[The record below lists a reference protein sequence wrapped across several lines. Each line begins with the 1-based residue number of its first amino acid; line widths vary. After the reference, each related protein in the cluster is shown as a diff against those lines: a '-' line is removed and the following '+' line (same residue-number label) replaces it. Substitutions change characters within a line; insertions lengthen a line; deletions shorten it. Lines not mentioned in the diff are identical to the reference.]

1 MGVLLLWATGVEAST
16 SQSIRE
22 QSRINEIR
30 EELKALEKQDTVM
43 LEGSRTALYR
53 EYENPS
59 EALERL
65 KERVPETLKRLQEQS
80 TERLEDLSE
89 QNWEKYKL
97 LAIPYE
103 TSWNIDQERWEEV
116 IIILQFF
123 DIYENTFQNNQ
134 IKEKIASISS
144 FPSNK
149 GTYSKD
155 IGNIKMLL
163 PFASISMRTSIWLN
177 LEDAKTYAETYAREA
192 NVGTN
197 EGQYH
202 EFWEDCTNF
211 ASQILEAGG
220 INQEVYNDETLWW
233 WHKIVDTRRG
243 WKKHKHSISFIRADT
258 FARYMGIW
266 YTTTNHR
273 NFAANIEAW
282 DFIAYD
288 RWNDWDWQH
297 MAFVMDKDNSEWT
310 YEGKTYYDYR
320 VAQHSSHYDRWV
332 SNENNGWEK
341 LEDRW
346 YGYGR
351 IRR

>member
-89 QNWEKYKL
+89 QNWEKYEL

-134 IKEKIASISS
+134 IKGKIASISW

-149 GTYSKD
+149 ETYTKD
-155 IGNIKMLL
+155 IKNIKMLL
-163 PFASISMRTSIWLN
+163 PFASISTRTSIGLN
-177 LEDAKTYAETYAREA
+177 FNDAKNYAETYAKKP
-192 NVGTN
+192 NKS
-197 EGQYH
+197 QYDV
-202 EFWEDCTNF
+202 FWKDCTNF
-211 ASQILEAGG
+211 VSQILEAGG
-220 INQEVYNDETLWW
+220 IAQEVYDDEYSGR
-233 WHKIVDTRRG
+233 WHKSEDHWWGKSHT
-243 WKKHKHSISFIRADT
+243 HSISFIRADT
-258 FARYMGIW
+258 FAKYMGIW
-266 YTTTNHR
+266 YTSTNHR
-273 NFAANIEAW
+273 NFSNNIRAG
-282 DFIAYD
+282 DIIGFD
-288 RWNDWDWQH
+288 RWNDWDWEH
-297 MAFVMDKDNSEWT
+297 MAFVTDKKWYEWT
-310 YEGKTYYDYR
+310 YNGKTYSNYR
-320 VAQHSSHYDRWV
+320 VAQHTINYNDWV
-332 SNENNGWEK
+332 NEDSNGREN
-341 LEDRW
+341 LEDQG
-346 YGYGR
+346 YAYGR